1 MKGTENYAKK
11 NNVPAK
17 NSIKLYLANSYYHI
31 YNRGVEKRKI
41 FLDDEDYKVFLSY
54 LKIYLEPPK
63 EQEKTEFKIN
73 NTMFRGLKRPL
84 NNFNDQIELIA
95 YCLMPNHFHL
105 LIYQKAEKAME
116 FFMRSLGT
124 KYSQY
129 FNKKY
134 DRVGYLF
141 QGTYKAVLVEKD
153 PYLLHLSRYI
163 HLNPSKE
170 TSLKDAYSS
179 YGDFLGIRKTVWIK
193 SQKILGYFESVQKTS
208 IKDVHSYQ
216 SFVEDYAQDSKD
228 VLGDL
233 AID

>member
-1 MKGTENYAKK
+1 MVK

-17 NSIKLYLANSYYHI
+17 NSIKLYLADSYYHI

-41 FLDDEDYKVFLSY
+41 FQDDEDYKVFLSY

-73 NTMFRGLKRPL
+73 NTVFRGVKRPL
-84 NNFNDQIELIA
+84 NNFNNQIELIA

-105 LIYQKAEKAME
+105 LVYQKTEKAME
-116 FFMRSLGT
+116 FFMRSLGI

-163 HLNPSKE
+163 HCNPFKV
-170 TSLKDAYSS
+170 TPLKDAYSS
-179 YGDFLGIRKTVWIK
+179 YGDFLGIRKTAWIK
-193 SQKILGYFESVQKTS
+193 SQKILEYFKTAQKTS
-208 IKDVHSYQ
+208 MKDVRSYQ
-216 SFVEDYAQDSKD
+216 SFVENYTQDSKD

-233 AID
+233 TID